1 MQTGPITAAGKAIS
15 SINATKH
22 GLTSQKVILPGE
34 DSAEFQEL
42 LDTLV
47 AEHRPGS
54 PTESLLIDEMA
65 QARWRLDRVRRKQ
78 DQAFSADMLDQKLL
92 ALLLRYGATYER
104 SFYKALETLKK
115 LQREAR
121 SPFVSQKAEQ
131 DNFFRQLD
139 AAKFLQGREP
149 RTFRAHSGPQF
160 RRSAPLQV
168 KAQLG
173 VELALQF
180 SAAHQRPKPNGSAT
194 PN

>member
-78 DQAFSADMLDQKLL
+78 DEAFSADVLDQKLL
-92 ALLLRYGATYER
+92 ALLLRYGVTYER

-139 AAKFLQGREP
+139 AATAPPRPIVHPDNLTAGGDFTP
-149 RTFRAHSGPQF
+149 RT
-160 RRSAPLQV
+160 
-168 KAQLG
+168 
-173 VELALQF
+173 
-180 SAAHQRPKPNGSAT
+180 
-194 PN
+194 